1 MQSIILY
8 FCLCVM
14 FEMLYQIFAL
24 KMCSLPTIASHSVHN
39 IVSVCLFDSSYMR
52 INFVPFKWLE
62 QHSTPSIWAGNN
74 FYFFPFYS
82 YVVHIIFNHKEIKRT
97 TIRQKSHTEKT
108 VARQNIGLSFGV
120 VVMNVRERVIEAALK
135 KKKKKRRNI
144 SDVTYWCASGKHFPQ
159 SIEMVVYFYI

>member
-1 MQSIILY
+1 
-8 FCLCVM
+8 M

-62 QHSTPSIWAGNN
+62 QHSNPSIWAGNN

-82 YVVHIIFNHKEIKRT
+82 YVVHIIFNHKEKQAYNDQTKIAHRENSCPTKYW
-97 TIRQKSHTEKT
+97 T
-108 VARQNIGLSFGV
+108 VVWRGGH
-120 VVMNVRERVIEAALK
+120 E
-135 KKKKKRRNI
+135 
-144 SDVTYWCASGKHFPQ
+144 C
-159 SIEMVVYFYI
+159 

>member
-1 MQSIILY
+1 
-8 FCLCVM
+8 M